1 MEIPRLTRGQQQNCL
16 RVQREFI
23 QELID
28 TEDLGPRL
36 EIKFFDDAF
45 NPTVKYDYAEELL
58 TSDHILLKLAFKAL
72 GNLLAYGVSF
82 NNGVTTWA
90 EIENSLDNWQ
100 DSDYSDIETEFDHL
114 RWHNTSGIED
124 TSEEYPKDDESSCA
138 TLPSANS

>member
-1 MEIPRLTRGQQQNCL
+1 MLKGSARVYPRVNRH
-16 RVQREFI
+16 RRPRPS
-23 QELID
+23 
-28 TEDLGPRL
+28 LGK
-36 EIKFFDDAF
+36 KFFDDSF

-100 DSDYSDIETEFDHL
+100 DSDSSDSETEFDHL

-124 TSEEYPKDDESSCA
+124 TSEEYPEEDESSRA
-138 TLPSANS
+138 TLPLANSKEN